1 MLSRVLKATSIK
13 SSARQVM
20 RFNSTIIKLSSTTT
34 SFPTGHTNPNDEPYL
49 TPSFINNQFIKSETK
64 EWFDIHDPATNNVV
78 SKVPQ
83 STESELDDAIASAH
97 AAFPSWR
104 DTSVIKRQGIAFNF
118 ASLLKENRD
127 RIASVIV
134 LEQGKTFVDAQ
145 GDVTRGLQVA
155 EAACNITNDL
165 KGETLEV
172 STDMETKM
180 IREPLGVVAS
190 ICPFNFPAMVPLWSL
205 PLILVTGNTAVVKP
219 SERVPG
225 AAMIICELAA
235 KAGVPPGVINIVHGK
250 HATVNKLIED
260 PRIQAVTFV
269 GGDKAGKY
277 IYEKGTALGKRVQA
291 NLGAKNHLVVLPDA
305 PKQQFINALNG
316 AAFGAAGQRC
326 MAISVLVT
334 VGKTKE
340 WIKDIIKD
348 AKQLKTGSGFDK
360 SSDLGPLIN
369 PESLAKAE
377 QIIEDSVKQGATLEL
392 DGRGYRPDDSKFSKG
407 NFLAPTIISGV
418 EPGMRCYDEEIFA
431 PVLSV
436 VNVDTIDE
444 AIELINANR
453 YGNGVS
459 LFTSSGGF
467 AQYFT
472 KRIDVGQVGINVPI
486 PVPLPMF
493 SFTGSRGSFLGDLNF
508 YGKSGITFLTKPKTI
523 TSAWKVNT
531 ITTGDEILKPSTSM
545 PVQQ

>member
-1 MLSRVLKATSIK
+1 MLSRVILKNKSRIPTFTAMAIRNKSI
-13 SSARQVM
+13 V
-20 RFNSTIIKLSSTTT
+20 TLSSTT
-34 SFPTGHTNPNDEPYL
+34 SNYPSDHTTPSTEPYI
-49 TPSFINNQFIKSETK
+49 TPSFINNEFIKSDSNT
-64 EWFDIHDPATNNVV
+64 WFDVHDPATNYVV

-83 STESELDDAIASAH
+83 STPEELEEAIESAH
-97 AAFPSWR
+97 KAFPKWR
-104 DTSVIKRQGIAFNF
+104 DTSIIKRQGIAFKF
-118 ASLLKENRD
+118 VQLLRENMD

-180 IREPLGVVAS
+180 IREPLGVIGS

-205 PLILVTGNTAVVKP
+205 PLVLVTGNTAVIKP

-225 AAMIICELAA
+225 ASMIICELAA
-235 KAGVPPGVINIVHGK
+235 KAGVPPGVLNIVHGK
-250 HATVNKLIED
+250 HDTVNKLIED
-260 PRIQAVTFV
+260 PRIKALTFV

-277 IYEKGTALGKRVQA
+277 IYEKGSALGKRVQA

-305 PKQQFINALNG
+305 HKQSFVNAVNG

-340 WIKDIIKD
+340 WIQDVIKD
-348 AKQLKTGSGFDK
+348 AKLLNTGSGFNPK
-360 SSDLGPLIN
+360 SDLGPVIN
-369 PESLAKAE
+369 PESLTRAE
-377 QIIEDSVKQGATLEL
+377 EIIADSVSNGAVLEL
-392 DGRGYRPDDSKFSKG
+392 DGRGYRPDDARFAKG
-407 NFLAPTIISGV
+407 NFLAPTILTNV
-418 EPGMRCYDEEIFA
+418 KPGMRAYDEEIFA

-444 AIELINANR
+444 AIELINNNK

-459 LFTSSGGF
+459 LFTSSGGS

-508 YGKSGITFLTKPKTI
+508 YGKAGITFLTKPKTI
-523 TSAWKVNT
+523 TSAWKTNLV
-531 ITTGDEILKPSTSM
+531 DEEILKPSTSM

>member
-1 MLSRVLKATSIK
+1 MLSRVIRNRTAVRALQINLIK
-13 SSARQVM
+13 M
-20 RFNSTIIKLSSTTT
+20 KSTIALASTT
-34 SFPTGHTNPNDEPYL
+34 SNYPTTHVKDQPYI
-49 TPSFINNQFIKSETK
+49 TPSFVDNQFIKSESS
-64 EWFDIHDPATNNVV
+64 EWFDIHDPATNSVV
-78 SKVPQ
+78 SRVPQ
-83 STESELDDAIASAH
+83 STPQELEEAIASAH
-97 AAFPSWR
+97 AAFPEWR
-104 DTSVIKRQGIAFNF
+104 DTSIIKRQGIAFKF
-118 ASLLKENRD
+118 VQLLRENMD

-134 LEQGKTFVDAQ
+134 LEQGKTYVDAK

-180 IREPLGVVAS
+180 IREPLGVVGS

-205 PLILVTGNTAVVKP
+205 PLILVTGNTAVIKP

-235 KAGVPPGVINIVHGK
+235 QAGIPAGVLNVVHGK
-250 HATVNKLIED
+250 HDTVNKLIED
-260 PRIQAVTFV
+260 PRIKALTFV

-305 PKQQFINALNG
+305 NKQQFVNAING

-334 VGKTKE
+334 VGKTRE
-340 WIKDIIKD
+340 WIEDIVKD
-348 AKQLKTGSGFDK
+348 AKGLVTGSGFDSK
-360 SSDLGPLIN
+360 SDLGPLIN
-369 PESLAKAE
+369 PGSLTKAE
-377 QIIEDSVKQGATLEL
+377 SIIEDSIKVGANVVL
-392 DGRGYRPDDSKFSKG
+392 DGRGYRPKDPQFANG
-407 NFLAPTIISGV
+407 NFLAPTIITGV
-418 EPGMRCYDEEIFA
+418 KPGMRAYDEEIFA

-436 VNVDTIDE
+436 VNVETIDE
-444 AIELINANR
+444 AIQLINSNK
-453 YGNGVS
+453 YGNGTS
-459 LFTSSGGF
+459 LYTNSGSS

-508 YGKSGITFLTKPKTI
+508 YGKAGITFLTKPKTI
-523 TSAWKVNT
+523 TSLWKSNLV
-531 ITTGDEILKPSTSM
+531 DEEILKPSTSM